1 MTLNTVL
8 ADAGARQ
15 AGTTTIPTPTQYPL
29 RVLFATGLN
38 HLPQAVAG
46 SQRTTDEFCNG
57 LLSDGLQCAV
67 LASVAPYGYLGRRTR
82 VLAKV
87 FGWSHLPP
95 DRSVGYPV
103 YRRWSPMQAIP
114 EIKARF
120 KPSVAVVMA
129 GRPGALVDA
138 LLAHSIPTIWYI
150 LDVEP
155 GSLNWQPSTRRGL
168 SILACSQFVAERA
181 KREMGVTATILPP
194 IVDAQRYRVDT
205 SRRSVIFVNPVS
217 EKGVEIAISL
227 AENRPDI
234 PFEFFES
241 WKIVGRNQRHRARAR
256 RCPNITWHK
265 PTADIR
271 QIYQRGKILLAPSQ
285 WEEAWGRVVSEAQ
298 ASGIPVIAS
307 RRGGLPEAVGA
318 GGILVE
324 AVSDISVWLNALS
337 RLWDDA
343 SLYSEY
349 RAAAYAHSARPEL
362 KGQSV
367 LSRFKDI
374 VLQHSGHFS
383 GEVRL

>member
-1 MTLNTVL
+1 MTLYTDL
-8 ADAGARQ
+8 ANAGARQ
-15 AGTTTIPTPTQYPL
+15 AGMPRIPAPKRPPL

-38 HLPQAVAG
+38 HLPQAIAG
-46 SQRTTDEFCNG
+46 SQRTTDEFCKG

-67 LASVAPYGYLGRRTR
+67 LASVAPYGALGRRTR
-82 VLAKV
+82 ALAKV
-87 FGWSHLPP
+87 LGWSHLPP
-95 DRSVGYPV
+95 DRTVGYPV

-129 GRPGALVDA
+129 GKPGALVDA
-138 LLAHSIPTIWYI
+138 FLAHSIPTIWYI

-155 GSLNWQPSTRRGL
+155 GSLNWQPSTRCGL

-181 KREMGVTATILPP
+181 KREMGLTATVLPP
-194 IVDAQRYRVDT
+194 IVDAQRYRVET

-217 EKGVEIAISL
+217 VKGVEIAISL
-227 AENRPDI
+227 AEKRPDI

-241 WKIVGRNQRHRARAR
+241 WKIDDRNQPHRARAR
-256 RCPNITWHK
+256 KCRNITWHK
-265 PTADIR
+265 ATADIR

-307 RRGGLPEAVGA
+307 RRGGLPEAVGT

-324 AVSDISVWLNALS
+324 AGSDISVWLNALS

-343 SLYSEY
+343 GVYSEY
-349 RAAAYAHSARPEL
+349 CAAAYAHSARPEL
-362 KGQSV
+362 EGQSV
-367 LSRFKDI
+367 LSRFKDF
-374 VLQHSGHFS
+374 VLQHSRQFS
-383 GEVRL
+383 GEAQL